1 MNNNNKTKKIL
12 LVDDDKAIA
21 ELYEMAFDQRSEY
34 ELVVAYSSKDG
45 KRIATENGISLIL
58 LDLVFP
64 KEEGLADEEGA
75 PIKIRTYTGYELLK
89 KLKED
94 EKTKNIPVVIL
105 TNLADGHEDEAK
117 ARQLGAIDYLVKS
130 KFLPRQVIDKI
141 DQILGK

>member
-1 MNNNNKTKKIL
+1 MCG
-12 LVDDDKAIA
+12 DC
-21 ELYEMAFDQRSEY
+21 
-34 ELVVAYSSKDG
+34 SSKDG

-130 KFLPRQVIDKI
+130 KNLPRQVIDKI

>member
-1 MNNNNKTKKIL
+1 MNNDQVKKIL

-34 ELVVAYSSKDG
+34 ELVTAYSSKDG

-64 KEEGLADEEGA
+64 KEEGLADEEGS

-94 EKTKNIPVVIL
+94 EKTKNIPIVIL

-117 ARQLGAIDYLVKS
+117 ARQLGAIGYLVKS